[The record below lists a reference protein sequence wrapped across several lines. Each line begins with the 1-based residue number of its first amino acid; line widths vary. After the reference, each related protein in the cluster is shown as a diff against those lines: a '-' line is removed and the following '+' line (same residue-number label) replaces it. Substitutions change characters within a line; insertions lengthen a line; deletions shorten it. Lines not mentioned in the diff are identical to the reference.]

1 MTAKGISDGLQE
13 QFGEIIPWNFQCTVF
28 NSPDEFAL
36 VGDDMGWGRFEKNIT
51 VLFFHNNITLIIY
64 GHIMYELH
72 N

>member
-36 VGDDMGWGRFEKNIT
+36 VGDDMGWGRFEKYIPLRFRKAGR
-51 VLFFHNNITLIIY
+51 VWRGGAREAH
-64 GHIMYELH
+64 
-72 N
+72 

>member
-36 VGDDMGWGRFEKNIT
+36 VGDDMGWGRFEKYK
-51 VLFFHNNITLIIY
+51 VFFS
-64 GHIMYELH
+64 
-72 N
+72 

>member
-36 VGDDMGWGRFEKNIT
+36 VGDDMGWGRFEKYKV
-51 VLFFHNNITLIIY
+51 VLFFHK
-64 GHIMYELH
+64 MY
-72 N
+72 